1 MLCREIAATGS
12 GCICVAS
19 QFRKKYREI
28 VCCLTRS
35 IILWHKSNYLKIIN
49 TIVGIIYRVY
59 VKMSLNI
66 AKFSSI
72 SFLTL
77 FLIRR
82 IQFDSFVT
90 IMLYFRCK
98 VTPE

>member
-19 QFRKKYREI
+19 QFRKKYWEI

-49 TIVGIIYRVY
+49 TIVGIIIPRICE
-59 VKMSLNI
+59 VKDVVEYCKI
-66 AKFSSI
+66 FSYKL
-72 SFLTL
+72 SF
-77 FLIRR
+77 FI
-82 IQFDSFVT
+82 FN
-90 IMLYFRCK
+90 
-98 VTPE
+98 